1 MVLTYS
7 ERAQLHAD
15 CSIGALLAA
24 LRNPLDAAREESL
37 YVHAAAHT
45 GGPGPVTQ
53 GSHTIYDT

>member
-15 CSIGALLAA
+15 YSIGWLLAA
-24 LRNPLDAAREESL
+24 ERNPLDAAREESL
-37 YVHAAAHT
+37 QVHATAPHT
-45 GGPGPVTQ
+45 GDPVTQ